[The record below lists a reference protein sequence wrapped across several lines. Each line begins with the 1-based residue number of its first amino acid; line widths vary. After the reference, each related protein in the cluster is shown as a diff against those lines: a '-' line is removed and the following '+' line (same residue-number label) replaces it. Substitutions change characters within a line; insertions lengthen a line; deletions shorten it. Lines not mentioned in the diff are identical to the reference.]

1 MDGGADAVARPLRIT
16 LLQAACLPLMLVCSL
31 PIIAHSSPT
40 TTPHPPRQVEQP
52 RQAAVLTQTMRPAA
66 SATPR
71 VSSASNQIVY
81 SDWLLGSENA
91 CCSGVVEWDDFHEH
105 IQGYNKTYADIDACS
120 LPLFINLD
128 QRSIEGK
135 FSGEGA
141 FSELDSAR
149 SQAKFSAVV
158 VESWVKPLPTLD
170 GWHFGGVLEVYILMN
185 AARKGWIGDSPTW
198 LEGTRSIILRTNFIG
213 QTDQNGAPGGVY
225 TWSTRAGSPVS
236 FQVTCRACPLP
247 QDFPP
252 PQQPR

>member
-1 MDGGADAVARPLRIT
+1 MDGGADAGARRLHFIR
-16 LLQAACLPLMLVCSL
+16 LLAACLPLVLACNL
-31 PIIAHSSPT
+31 PIFFRSSPT
-40 TTPHPPRQVEQP
+40 ITPLPSSPVEQP
-52 RQAAVLTQTMRPAA
+52 GQAAAPTQTMHPAV
-66 SATPR
+66 SATPQ
-71 VSSASNQIVY
+71 VSSASDQIVY

-91 CCSGVVEWDDFHEH
+91 CCSGVIEWNGFHKN

-128 QRSIEGK
+128 QGSIEGK
-135 FSGEGA
+135 ISGEGA

-158 VESWVKPLPTLD
+158 VESWVKPLPTLG

-185 AARKGWIGDSPTW
+185 AARKGWIGDNPAW
-198 LEGTRSIILRTNFIG
+198 LEDTRSITLHTNFIG
-213 QTDQNGAPGGVY
+213 QTDQKGAPGGVY

-236 FQVTCRACPLP
+236 FLITCQACPLP

-252 PQQPR
+252 PPQPR

>member
-1 MDGGADAVARPLRIT
+1 MDGGADAGARPLRIT
-16 LLQAACLPLMLVCSL
+16 FLLAACLPLMLACNLAIFS
-31 PIIAHSSPT
+31 HSSPT
-40 TTPHPPRQVEQP
+40 TTPSPTRPVEQSP
-52 RQAAVLTQTMRPAA
+52 QAAAPTQTMRPAA
-66 SATPR
+66 SATPW